1 MAGNAENN
9 TLGSYT
15 VLHKLKG
22 ALQAPGR
29 VYAAR
34 NAATGHP
41 ALLVATRPAE
51 YTPSGPWK
59 LRVEAGIHPRPFVA
73 VEVLSAPHCAHPGRE
88 LAEVMDLAAA
98 ALESVEALPELQRHL
113 ESRPSPWRWLW
124 RTHARVSTPYL
135 GALAGAVVA
144 GLVALLSSTAVRHP
158 VRLPQPEATVQVGVA
173 EEALTEPVAMPVA
186 GMQVRAPTLA
196 LDMPKKPF
204 PDQYRVD
211 GEGKCDAETEVA
223 INGGCWVS
231 VKWAP
236 EVCKRRGYEWKGGC
250 YLPSMPSARDP
261 SSNAPRIPPTPAQ
274 RAQ

>member
-124 RTHARVSTPYL
+124 RFQARVRTPYL
-135 GALAGAVVA
+135 GALTGAVA
-144 GLVALLSSTAVRHP
+144 TGMVALLASATMRHP
-158 VRLPQPEATVQVGVA
+158 VQLAQPEATVLAGVA
-173 EEALTEPVAMPVA
+173 EHALTEPVAMPVA
-186 GMQVRAPTLA
+186 DMQVRAPVLA

-204 PDQYRVD
+204 PDQYRV
-211 GEGKCDAETEVA
+211 EETGTCKSKLETP
-223 INGGCWVS
+223 INGGCWVALER
-231 VKWAP
+231 KAP
-236 EVCKRRGYEWKGGC
+236 CEETSYDYKGKC

-261 SSNAPRIPPTPAQ
+261 SSTAPRIPPAPAQ